1 MTLDEQERGTTW
13 EADDE
18 GNAEGHGPGR
28 AESTSDDQ
36 PARKPNA
43 RNRVMLPLLAAL
55 AALLLPAG
63 VMLTT
68 QLLTG
73 NTVVRVTCEPE
84 DGAAVRASLPKGP
97 GGVRGRAARACDG
110 VFTSGPAPTVCV
122 DGDRAVVRSW
132 RSAPCELLGLTPAP

>member
-1 MTLDEQERGTTW
+1 MTLDEQERGPTW

-18 GNAEGHGPGR
+18 GNAEGHDQRPV
-28 AESTSDDQ
+28 ESTSDDRL
-36 PARKPNA
+36 ARKANSRA
-43 RNRVMLPLLAAL
+43 RLTLPLLAAL

-84 DGAAVRASLPKGP
+84 DGAAVWASLPKGP
-97 GGVRGRAARACDG
+97 GGVRARAVRTCDG
-110 VFTSGPAPTVCV
+110 VFTSDPTPTVCV

-132 RSAPCELLGLTPAP
+132 RSAPCEALGLPPAP